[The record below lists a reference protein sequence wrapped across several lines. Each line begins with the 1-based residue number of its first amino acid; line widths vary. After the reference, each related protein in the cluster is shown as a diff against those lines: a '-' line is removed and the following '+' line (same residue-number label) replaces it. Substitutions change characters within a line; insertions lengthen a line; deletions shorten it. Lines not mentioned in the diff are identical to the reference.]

1 VHYGGGGE
9 QEQGGAHGWIGYS
22 DRHYV
27 IARARPPSRAARRP
41 TEVVRMAFLIIG
53 VLLLALKL
61 AEFGPVADWGWT
73 WVLLPFGLAV
83 VWWAI
88 ADKTG
93 LTRRRAMRKMDERK
107 AERRQRSLEQL
118 GLGTRVAPPRGS
130 KPAPPPAGRKDPRA

>member
-1 VHYGGGGE
+1 
-9 QEQGGAHGWIGYS
+9 
-22 DRHYV
+22 
-27 IARARPPSRAARRP
+27 
-41 TEVVRMAFLIIG
+41 MAFMILG
-53 VLLLALKL
+53 LLLLALKL

-118 GLGTRVAPPRGS
+118 GLGTRASPRGS
-130 KPAPPPAGRKDPRA
+130 KSAPPAAGRQDPRA